1 MKKLFLL
8 ECWFIACLSVHAQ
21 VQVEGL
27 RVEFLKDPVGIDVKL
42 PWLSWY
48 LTSKGHHVLQLAYE
62 IRVAKEKA
70 AWSDSQA
77 LVWRTGKVSS
87 GESLHRTYAGEP
99 LQAGRKSYWAGWGG
113 GRTGEVVGL
122 SQAGALHH
130 GL

>member
-42 PWLSWY
+42 PRLSWY
-48 LTSKGHHVLQLAYE
+48 LTSKGHHVLQLADE

-77 LVWRTGKVSS
+77 LVWGPGKVPY
-87 GESLHRTYAGEP
+87 GETLHWPYAGEP
-99 LQAGRKSYWAGWGG
+99 WQSGRKCYL
-113 GRTGEVVGL
+113 TGQGVGYK
-122 SQAGALHH
+122 
-130 GL
+130 